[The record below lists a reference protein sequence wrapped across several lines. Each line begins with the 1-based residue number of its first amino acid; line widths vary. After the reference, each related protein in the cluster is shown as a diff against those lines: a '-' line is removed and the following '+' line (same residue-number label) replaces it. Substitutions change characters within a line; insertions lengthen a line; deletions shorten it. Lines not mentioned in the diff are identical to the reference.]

1 VGLPVTSVVLLLALV
16 AVSAGMPL
24 RAGALEQA
32 GNGRTARTPPLFWMF
47 AAFAVLYGFCETM
60 NGNWSQLDMTTDL
73 DASATQASL
82 ALTAFWGMDSASRP
96 SRWRGLAA
104 RRCCR

>member
-1 VGLPVTSVVLLLALV
+1 MGLPVTSVVLLALV

-24 RAGALEQA
+24 RAGALAQA

-60 NGNWSQLDMTTDL
+60 NGNWSSWT
-73 DASATQASL
+73 
-82 ALTAFWGMDSASRP
+82 
-96 SRWRGLAA
+96 
-104 RRCCR
+104 